1 MNTKFE
7 LWVGIDVS
15 KDSLDVYIH
24 PTTQRYRFK
33 QTDEDLG
40 KLCETFKGLPPAM
53 VVLEASGGY
62 ESMAAGMLAH
72 SGLSVVVVNPRQVR
86 DYARATGILAK
97 TDLIDARVLACFA
110 EAVKPRIKPLP
121 DECAQELSDIIRRR
135 QQIVDMLTMEKN
147 RLAQA
152 RKKVAAG
159 IKEHIAWLT
168 DRLHDIDKS
177 MKKIMKESPV
187 WREKDDLLRSA
198 PGVGPV
204 LATMLI
210 AGLPELGR
218 LNRKQIAAL
227 VGVAPMNRDSGKF
240 KGKRIIWGGRGGLRA
255 VLYMATI
262 AATRFNPAIKA
273 FYERLKQAGK
283 ASKVALT
290 ACMRKLLTTLNAM
303 VKHNAR
309 WDMNHLVYAS

>member
-1 MNTKFE
+1 MDTKLE
-7 LWVGIDVS
+7 LWIGIDVS

-24 PTTQRYRFK
+24 PTSKRYQFK
-33 QTDEDLG
+33 QNDEDLLV
-40 KLCETFKGLPPAM
+40 LCKTLKGLPLAM

-62 ESMAAGMLAH
+62 ESTAAGMLAN
-72 SGLSVVVVNPRQVR
+72 SGFPVVVVNPRQVR
-86 DYARATGILAK
+86 DYARATGVLAK
-97 TDLIDARVLACFA
+97 TDLIDAKVLACFA
-110 EAVKPRIKPLP
+110 EAVRPQIRPLP
-121 DECAQELSDIIRRR
+121 DAYAQELSDIIRRR

-147 RLAQA
+147 RFAQA

-168 DRLHDIDKS
+168 DRLHDMDKS
-177 MKKIMKESPV
+177 MKKTIQDSPM

-262 AATRFNPAIKA
+262 AATRFNPAIKT

-283 ASKVALT
+283 APKVALT
-290 ACMRKLLTTLNAM
+290 ACMRKLLTILNAM
-303 VKHNAR
+303 VKHDAR
-309 WDMNHLVYAS
+309 WGMNHLVYTS

>member
-1 MNTKFE
+1 MDTKFE
-7 LWVGIDVS
+7 LWIGIDVS

-24 PTTQRYRFK
+24 PTTKRYQFK
-33 QTDEDLG
+33 QTDEDLLVLR
-40 KLCETFKGLPPAM
+40 KTLKEASPAM

-62 ESMAAGMLAH
+62 ESTAAGILAN
-72 SGLSVVVVNPRQVR
+72 SGLPVVVVNPRQVR
-86 DYARATGILAK
+86 DYARATGVLAK
-97 TDLIDARVLACFA
+97 TDLIDARVLACFG
-110 EAVKPRIKPLP
+110 EAVRPQIRPLP

-152 RKKVAAG
+152 RKKVGAG
-159 IKEHIAWLT
+159 IKEHIVWLT
-168 DRLHDIDKS
+168 DRLHDMDKS
-177 MKKIMKESPV
+177 MKKTIQDSPM
-187 WREKDDLLRSA
+187 WREKDDLLRST

-210 AGLPELGR
+210 ADLPELGR
-218 LNRKQIAAL
+218 LNRKRIAAL
-227 VGVAPMNRDSGKF
+227 VGVAPMNRDSGTL
-240 KGKRIIWGGRGGLRA
+240 KGKRSVWGGRAGLRA

-283 ASKVALT
+283 APKVAIT
-290 ACMRKLLTTLNAM
+290 ACMRKLLIILNAM

-309 WDMNHLVYAS
+309 WNMNHLVYAS

>member
-1 MNTKFE
+1 MDTKFE
-7 LWVGIDVS
+7 LWIGIDVS

-24 PTTQRYRFK
+24 PTAKRYQFK
-33 QTDEDLG
+33 QNDEDLR
-40 KLCETFKGLPPAM
+40 KLCETLKGLPPAM
-53 VVLEASGGY
+53 AVLEASGGY
-62 ESMAAGMLAH
+62 ESTAAGMLAN
-72 SGLSVVVVNPRQVR
+72 SGFPVVVVNPRQVR
-86 DYARATGILAK
+86 DYARATGVLAK

-110 EAVKPRIKPLP
+110 EAVRPQIRPLP
-121 DECAQELSDIIRRR
+121 DACAQELSDIIRRR

-147 RLAQA
+147 RFAQA

-168 DRLHDIDKS
+168 DRLHDMDKS
-177 MKKIMKESPV
+177 MKKTIQDSPV

-204 LATMLI
+204 LATTLI

-227 VGVAPMNRDSGKF
+227 VGVAPMNRDSGKW

-262 AATRFNPAIKA
+262 AATRFNPAIKT

-283 ASKVALT
+283 APKVALT
-290 ACMRKLLTTLNAM
+290 ACMRKFLTILNAM
-303 VKHNAR
+303 VKHDAR
-309 WDMNHLVYAS
+309 WGMNHLIYAS